1 MCLRRLLSSIT
12 NPTVPFAAC
21 ALSSN
26 LSQDPINHGRPSGK
40 TLLKMRKSPFTG
52 KISGGIFEAIGRC
65 CPMSAKILLVDDEAS
80 ILSVLKT
87 LLSVEGYTVTTIQN
101 GEQAVEILKS
111 EEFDLMLSDIR
122 MAPVS
127 GMELLRLAHDN
138 APAMAVIMMTAF
150 GSIETAVEALKMGA
164 YDYVTKPFKIDELLI
179 TIERALEYK
188 RALSENIDLK
198 AQVGALFR
206 FESIVAE
213 SSAMRNVCQMVE
225 HVAMTDAT
233 VLICGESGTG
243 RSLIAGTIHRQSGRK
258 DKKFVPIN
266 CGALPE
272 NLLESE
278 LFGCAPGALPGESAG
293 KEGAFETAVGG
304 TVFLADIGALPMGV
318 QEKLMRVLT
327 DRSVTRMGGKRATEI
342 DVRVLASTNVN
353 LERLI
358 QEGTFRP
365 DLFARI
371 NVIPIEMKPLRD
383 RKEDILPL
391 VYHILLRELG
401 SEQELPSLEPR
412 VREVLM
418 RYGWPGNIRQ
428 LESALK
434 HAVSVMKETTITV
447 DNLPADIVSTTS
459 TEPRAGGAGM
469 TDEYRGKSLKL
480 FLRSKEKEYVEQ
492 MLKHAKGDKVK
503 AAKALDISLA
513 TLYRKLPV
521 KESKGD
527 TPPAKE

>member
-1 MCLRRLLSSIT
+1 
-12 NPTVPFAAC
+12 
-21 ALSSN
+21 
-26 LSQDPINHGRPSGK
+26 
-40 TLLKMRKSPFTG
+40 
-52 KISGGIFEAIGRC
+52 
-65 CPMSAKILLVDDEAS
+65 MSAKILLVDDEAS

-87 LLSVEGYTVTTIQN
+87 LLSVEGYTVTTFQN
-101 GEQAVEILKS
+101 GEEAVEILKS

-122 MAPVS
+122 MSPVS
-127 GMELLRLAHDN
+127 GMELLRMAHDN
-138 APAMAVIMMTAF
+138 APSMAVVMMTAF

-258 DKKFVPIN
+258 EKGFVQIN
-266 CGALPE
+266 CGSLPE
-272 NLLESE
+272 SLLEAE
-278 LFGCAPGALPGESAG
+278 LFGYAPGAMEGESSG
-293 KEGAFETAVGG
+293 KEGAFETAAGG
-304 TVFLADIGALPMGV
+304 TVFLADIGAMPMGL
-318 QEKLMRVLT
+318 QEKLMRVLS
-327 DRSVTRMGGKRATEI
+327 DRAVTRIGGKRATEI
-342 DVRVLASTNVN
+342 DARLLASTNVN
-353 LERLI
+353 LQRLI

-365 DLFARI
+365 DLYARI
-371 NVIPIEMKPLRD
+371 NVIPIEIKPLRD
-383 RKEDILPL
+383 RKDDILPL
-391 VYHILLRELG
+391 VYHILLRDLAG
-401 SEQELPSLEPR
+401 EQELPALEPK

-418 RYGWPGNIRQ
+418 RYGWPGNVRQ
-428 LESALK
+428 LENAMK
-434 HAVSVMKETTITV
+434 HAVSVMKEATVTT
-447 DNLPADIVSTTS
+447 DNLPEDIVSAT
-459 TEPRAGGAGM
+459 GAAESRGSGVAA
-469 TDEYRGKSLKL
+469 TDDEYRGKSLKL
-480 FLRSKEKEYVEQ
+480 FLRSKEKEYVDQ

-513 TLYRKLPV
+513 TLYRKLPD
-521 KESKGD
+521 KGSEAGN
-527 TPPAKE
+527 TPAS